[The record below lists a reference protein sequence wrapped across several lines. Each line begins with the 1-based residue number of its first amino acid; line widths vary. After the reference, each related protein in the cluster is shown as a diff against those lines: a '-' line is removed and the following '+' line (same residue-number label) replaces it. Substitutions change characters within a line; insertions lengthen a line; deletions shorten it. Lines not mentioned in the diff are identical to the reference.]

1 MSGKKSPG
9 KLSLPKEIAPQENC
23 PTGKLPLG
31 KMLPKN
37 RFTSLSLLL
46 TLSYNCSFLNSFRGV
61 SCFGFPKF
69 PRKSICNGFPR
80 QKLSK
85 ISQFSRASSTVSTE
99 TNVTDKII
107 LNIFGVAMQTKLKS
121 LMVFCTQEKKLMS
134 SHFEVQLSSDR
145 AVPRYYQKFPQN
157 YPRRTSFFKIAFNR
171 GQSF

>member
-1 MSGKKSPG
+1 MRSSKVLNNLNGIIGCPEKSPPENCPSPS
-9 KLSLPKEIAPQENC
+9 KLLPQENC
-23 PTGKLPLG
+23 PTGKLPPG

-69 PRKSICNGFPR
+69 PRESITNGFPR

-99 TNVTDKII
+99 TNVTGKII
-107 LNIFGVAMQTKLKS
+107 LNIFGVAM
-121 LMVFCTQEKKLMS
+121 
-134 SHFEVQLSSDR
+134 
-145 AVPRYYQKFPQN
+145 
-157 YPRRTSFFKIAFNR
+157 
-171 GQSF
+171 

>member
-1 MSGKKSPG
+1 MRSSKVLNNLNEIIGCPEKSPPENCPSPR
-9 KLSLPKEIAPQENC
+9 KLPPQENC

-69 PRKSICNGFPR
+69 PRESICNGFPR
-80 QKLSK
+80 QKLPK

-107 LNIFGVAMQTKLKS
+107 LNIFGVAM
-121 LMVFCTQEKKLMS
+121 
-134 SHFEVQLSSDR
+134 
-145 AVPRYYQKFPQN
+145 
-157 YPRRTSFFKIAFNR
+157 
-171 GQSF
+171 